1 MEEAGILGNTA
12 LLNVVLPSFDPGP
25 EMAVLRIFLERL
37 STAVQSHL
45 EQGLVRWNREFFTR
59 STSIH

>member
-25 EMAVLRIFLERL
+25 LLPFFGSFGAAARRDGSL
-37 STAVQSHL
+37 SKLLQH
-45 EQGLVRWNREFFTR
+45 
-59 STSIH
+59 

>member
-25 EMAVLRIFLERL
+25 EMAVLGTFFERL
-37 STAVQSHL
+37 STAVQ
-45 EQGLVRWNREFFTR
+45 GRA
-59 STSIH
+59 